1 MKVVTMKLFIWASFL
16 FHSQSVLLSVNEQT
30 HLKIF
35 IQHQF
40 FGVGFKILRT
50 LGVFNSSLSLLIWN
64 IHQKIFVKDYL
75 YNLRT
80 NFTERFSYERRIFS
94 AQFTSRK
101 RNEVDNYNN

>member
-50 LGVFNSSLSLLIWN
+50 LGVFNSSLSFNLE
-64 IHQKIFVKDYL
+64 HPSKD
-75 YNLRT
+75 
-80 NFTERFSYERRIFS
+80 FGERLSL
-94 AQFTSRK
+94 
-101 RNEVDNYNN
+101 

>member
-16 FHSQSVLLSVNEQT
+16 FPSQSVLLSVNEQT

-50 LGVFNSSLSLLIWN
+50 LGVFNSSLSFNLE
-64 IHQKIFVKDYL
+64 HPSKD
-75 YNLRT
+75 
-80 NFTERFSYERRIFS
+80 FCERLSL
-94 AQFTSRK
+94 
-101 RNEVDNYNN
+101 